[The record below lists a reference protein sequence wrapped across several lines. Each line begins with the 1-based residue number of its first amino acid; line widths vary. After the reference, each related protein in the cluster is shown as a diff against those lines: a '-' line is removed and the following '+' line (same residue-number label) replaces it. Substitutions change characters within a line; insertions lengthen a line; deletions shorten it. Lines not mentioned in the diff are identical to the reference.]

1 MKLKI
6 VTHKLKLTLTFHCI
20 KHVTFKYSTQ
30 DLWQSNVQL
39 GQISTLKGNVVL
51 IKLTNCLVAKHETE
65 NRNAVCLH
73 CHS

>member
-6 VTHKLKLTLTFHCI
+6 GTDKLKLTLVFQCI

-30 DLWQSNVQL
+30 DLWQPNVRL
-39 GQISTLKGNVVL
+39 GQISTLKRKAVL
-51 IKLTNCLVAKHETE
+51 TKLTNCLVAKHKTE